1 MDLPVPSIGDVH
13 GLLLALQKNLE
24 CPICLEVMKEPAS
37 TNCGHT
43 YCRFCVLKLLTQKK
57 DVTRCP
63 LCNAKITKR
72 GLRDDIFL
80 REVIKG
86 ILESIHAFECD
97 TGFKFSDDLCYPK
110 KVIETVSASST
121 SKEQLIINSK
131 GYRNRLKSMKKEEER
146 NTELGDNCILPQCNG
161 NETRYSLRKKKN
173 SSKTVVLEINEEH
186 RSVSSEDIFK
196 EENIVSCMDFE
207 SPSSSQVGNDCTMNR
222 SQNSCHIEHPE
233 TVATHEPSLNID
245 ICGALEGRKLGSQDD
260 TQTVNE
266 NLEIFE
272 ENVTVKQQQDVSFL
286 DSCMEQPGFSYL
298 QDDRSSSF
306 CRTTQVQLVGEAMH
320 MNTNEQIDNGEKT
333 LIDQSAGNLSVV
345 CGNKEC
351 QLQSQTMP
359 GVCLSKSSGE
369 EMIQEINEV
378 NEWVSKSKEILSS
391 NSLVNGCSE
400 ERLQDSDSSDSQIS
414 QPLRK
419 VATQKRIFDLN
430 DFVKRQDGKA
440 SDKELVRKRE
450 DPVVENSDQTFGGVK
465 KSPAEPSEAA
475 FLKVACVEE
484 AVSILKGDGDK
495 QPQNECHVLPE
506 LNLTK
511 MKNKSYLNKRSKELI
526 KPLGKLQVLNK
537 SPMLSEET
545 KEELDIKELRK
556 MSQNQKRVKWNKE
569 IQLFTKEARRQSVP
583 TKRKINV
590 NERELKQSISLS
602 ETMPSSSVTE
612 DDFCIL
618 QENPKK
624 VKFYSDISM
633 IDKLNLCNLD
643 MAYANHEKFPHVIGT
658 LKDILNTKGTA
669 ESHNADS
676 QDRNSH
682 LQFHLGKVEQAV
694 SKNKQVMMNQLEK
707 YAICSEIIQ
716 CDKICTDN
724 CKSPEI
730 NNKAKGNCELNL
742 ETEESE
748 LDPGFMQN
756 IFSCCKR
763 LSFLLCPSQVKELA
777 VSNKYLQGLSPDK
790 RDKDGTH
797 EEKCD
802 VSCHMNKSTSIQTP
816 TFSISSFSE
825 HKNEYPQFA
834 LKVPFPDCPSISL
847 QSVTR
852 NEEDGC
858 QPESKKTV
866 DEQRQSP
873 GLEKITESPDD
884 CIRSLNVWKNSNLHD
899 TSFSQINS
907 SSGSVHFQEAKS
919 QDIENKKMEL
929 NSQIELMQQHY
940 LNSVPLLLEFINAGK
955 KNPMKE
961 KQLNSHT
968 EKAVAVSSTG
978 GIKSA
983 IPQLNLECS
992 AKEHQHFELLSE
1004 TPDNV
1009 LDPATRSKKGSP
1021 NLWETNDILAMS
1033 AKTDKQITKGTDL
1046 DSKNKCSP
1054 TLKSQDFVLTYQK
1067 LLQKLPFSEDDS
1079 SEDEKLPCSQ
1089 ERINMQSTQS
1099 HPVKE
1104 KKIPV
1109 EMLASESNSRSCF
1122 KHKKEDV
1129 CQSQESEF
1137 SLNLFSS
1144 QSNVSVVSG
1153 KACNSKDL
1161 FPFSNSKEKLP
1172 SLSGNNEDISPSDK
1186 VSIDAEQLKCGQ
1198 EEYAHSESNLGE
1210 EMMPYDS
1217 EATALEDSFGQFS
1230 QSEILTTQQRDAMQN
1245 NLKQLQQKMAF
1256 IEAVLK
1262 EGSQS
1267 MGSEGWSLE
1276 REQTETRKEMHSIL
1290 EKSVSPLAHT
1300 TCCSSNK
1307 RKRKSL
1313 LLTGRQKMSLVASG
1327 LNQSELKLVRKFA
1340 KKTQSTWCNK
1350 LTEQTT
1356 HLIMKTDEDLVCE
1369 RTLKYFIGVAAQ
1381 KWVLSYQWII
1391 HSLEAGRVHK
1401 EEDFEVRGD
1410 VINGR
1415 NHQGPKRARESP
1427 VGKLFQGLEICCY
1440 GPFTDML
1447 PEHLEWIVQL
1457 CGASLVK
1464 QPHLFTH
1471 ATDSIA
1477 VIVVQPD
1484 AWTEETTCQAL
1495 PLQCSTPVVSRE
1507 WVLDSVACY
1516 QCQPFSDYII
1526 SQEPSSMSE

>member
-13 GLLLALQKNLE
+13 GLLLALQKHLE

-186 RSVSSEDIFK
+186 RSVSSEDTFK

-233 TVATHEPSLNID
+233 TGAKHEPSLNI
-245 ICGALEGRKLGSQDD
+245 
-260 TQTVNE
+260 
-266 NLEIFE
+266 
-272 ENVTVKQQQDVSFL
+272 
-286 DSCMEQPGFSYL
+286 
-298 QDDRSSSF
+298 
-306 CRTTQVQLVGEAMH
+306 
-320 MNTNEQIDNGEKT
+320 
-333 LIDQSAGNLSVV
+333 
-345 CGNKEC
+345 
-351 QLQSQTMP
+351 
-359 GVCLSKSSGE
+359 
-369 EMIQEINEV
+369 
-378 NEWVSKSKEILSS
+378 
-391 NSLVNGCSE
+391 
-400 ERLQDSDSSDSQIS
+400 
-414 QPLRK
+414 
-419 VATQKRIFDLN
+419 
-430 DFVKRQDGKA
+430 
-440 SDKELVRKRE
+440 
-450 DPVVENSDQTFGGVK
+450 
-465 KSPAEPSEAA
+465 
-475 FLKVACVEE
+475 
-484 AVSILKGDGDK
+484 
-495 QPQNECHVLPE
+495 
-506 LNLTK
+506 
-511 MKNKSYLNKRSKELI
+511 
-526 KPLGKLQVLNK
+526 
-537 SPMLSEET
+537 
-545 KEELDIKELRK
+545 
-556 MSQNQKRVKWNKE
+556 
-569 IQLFTKEARRQSVP
+569 
-583 TKRKINV
+583 
-590 NERELKQSISLS
+590 
-602 ETMPSSSVTE
+602 
-612 DDFCIL
+612 
-618 QENPKK
+618 
-624 VKFYSDISM
+624 
-633 IDKLNLCNLD
+633 
-643 MAYANHEKFPHVIGT
+643 
-658 LKDILNTKGTA
+658 
-669 ESHNADS
+669 
-676 QDRNSH
+676 
-682 LQFHLGKVEQAV
+682 
-694 SKNKQVMMNQLEK
+694 
-707 YAICSEIIQ
+707 
-716 CDKICTDN
+716 
-724 CKSPEI
+724 
-730 NNKAKGNCELNL
+730 
-742 ETEESE
+742 
-748 LDPGFMQN
+748 
-756 IFSCCKR
+756 
-763 LSFLLCPSQVKELA
+763 
-777 VSNKYLQGLSPDK
+777 
-790 RDKDGTH
+790 
-797 EEKCD
+797 
-802 VSCHMNKSTSIQTP
+802 
-816 TFSISSFSE
+816 
-825 HKNEYPQFA
+825 
-834 LKVPFPDCPSISL
+834 
-847 QSVTR
+847 
-852 NEEDGC
+852 
-858 QPESKKTV
+858 
-866 DEQRQSP
+866 
-873 GLEKITESPDD
+873 
-884 CIRSLNVWKNSNLHD
+884 
-899 TSFSQINS
+899 
-907 SSGSVHFQEAKS
+907 
-919 QDIENKKMEL
+919 
-929 NSQIELMQQHY
+929 
-940 LNSVPLLLEFINAGK
+940 
-955 KNPMKE
+955 
-961 KQLNSHT
+961 
-968 EKAVAVSSTG
+968 
-978 GIKSA
+978 
-983 IPQLNLECS
+983 
-992 AKEHQHFELLSE
+992 
-1004 TPDNV
+1004 
-1009 LDPATRSKKGSP
+1009 
-1021 NLWETNDILAMS
+1021 
-1033 AKTDKQITKGTDL
+1033 
-1046 DSKNKCSP
+1046 
-1054 TLKSQDFVLTYQK
+1054 
-1067 LLQKLPFSEDDS
+1067 
-1079 SEDEKLPCSQ
+1079 
-1089 ERINMQSTQS
+1089 
-1099 HPVKE
+1099 
-1104 KKIPV
+1104 
-1109 EMLASESNSRSCF
+1109 
-1122 KHKKEDV
+1122 
-1129 CQSQESEF
+1129 
-1137 SLNLFSS
+1137 
-1144 QSNVSVVSG
+1144 
-1153 KACNSKDL
+1153 
-1161 FPFSNSKEKLP
+1161 
-1172 SLSGNNEDISPSDK
+1172 
-1186 VSIDAEQLKCGQ
+1186 
-1198 EEYAHSESNLGE
+1198 GE

-1267 MGSEGWSLE
+1267 MSSEGWSLE

-1300 TCCSSNK
+1300 TCCSTNK

-1350 LTEQTT
+1350 ITEQTT

-1457 CGASLVK
+1457 GGASLVK

-1526 SQEPSSMSE
+1526 SQEPTSMSE